1 MKLRKCQNSGMA
13 SKKSAQKVELSKRE
27 RQILDVLYELGK
39 ASAAE
44 IHAAI
49 TNPPTYTAVRTHLT
63 NLEEKGQVKFERD
76 GARYIYQP
84 TVPKREVARS
94 MMDNLVKTFYENNVE
109 LVVASLIDREESQIT
124 PEQLDRLAEIIEQ
137 ARKAGQ

>member
-1 MKLRKCQNSGMA
+1 MT
-13 SKKSAQKVELSKRE
+13 SKKSSSGVNLSKRE

-39 ASAAE
+39 ASAAD

-49 TNPPTYTAVRTHLT
+49 PNPPTYTAIRTHLT
-63 NLEEKGQVKFERD
+63 NLEEKGQVKFEKD

-84 TVPKREVARS
+84 TVPKDEVARS
-94 MMDNLVKTFYENNVE
+94 MMDSLVKTFFENNLE
-109 LVVASLIDREESQIT
+109 LVVASLIDREESHISE
-124 PEQLDRLAEIIEQ
+124 EQLDRLAAIIDQ

>member
-1 MKLRKCQNSGMA
+1 MS
-13 SKKSAQKVELSKRE
+13 SKKKANAGVELSRRE
-27 RQILDVLYELGK
+27 RQILDALYELGK

-49 TNPPTYTAVRTHLT
+49 PNPPTYTAVRTHLT

-76 GARYIYQP
+76 GARYIYEP
-84 TVPKREVARS
+84 TVPKGEMAKS
-94 MMDNLVKTFYENNVE
+94 AMDSLLKTFFDNNVE
-109 LVVASLIDREESQIT
+109 LVVASLIDPEQTQLS

-137 ARKAGQ
+137 ARKVGL